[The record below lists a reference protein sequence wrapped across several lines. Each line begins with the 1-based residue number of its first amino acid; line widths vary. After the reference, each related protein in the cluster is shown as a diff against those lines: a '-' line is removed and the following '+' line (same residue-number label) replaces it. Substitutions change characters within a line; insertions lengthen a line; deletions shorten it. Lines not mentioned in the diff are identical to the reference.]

1 MKRKEMVLLAIVE
14 FLLCCKVRVYS
25 LFDFDNMRREQIIF
39 VRSEDRNQTWGQYV
53 ELETDKRLAVTL

>member
-39 VRSEDRNQTWGQYV
+39 VRSEDMNQTWGQYV
-53 ELETDKRLAVTL
+53 ELETDKRLR

>member
-1 MKRKEMVLLAIVE
+1 MVLLAIVE

-39 VRSEDRNQTWGQYV
+39 VRSEDMNQTWGQYV
-53 ELETDKRLAVTL
+53 ELETNKRLAVTQ

>member
-1 MKRKEMVLLAIVE
+1 MVLLAIVE

-39 VRSEDRNQTWGQYV
+39 VRSEDMNQTWGQYV
-53 ELETDKRLAVTL
+53 ELETDKRLR